1 MEEKRRFI
9 EDRLKKIGINSIEEL
24 NVAIKK
30 ETLDIS
36 LMVSGTK
43 KKEDVAAW
51 NTRNNNRHSRGRLL
65 CGTWSEFQRRS
76 C

>member
-36 LMVSGTK
+36 LIVSGTK
-43 KKEDVAAW
+43 KKEDVAA
-51 NTRNNNRHSRGRLL
+51 
-65 CGTWSEFQRRS
+65 
-76 C
+76 

>member
-9 EDRLKKIGINSIEEL
+9 EDRLKKIDINSIEEL

-43 KKEDVAAW
+43 KKEDVAA
-51 NTRNNNRHSRGRLL
+51 
-65 CGTWSEFQRRS
+65 
-76 C
+76 

>member
-9 EDRLKKIGINSIEEL
+9 EDRLKKIGIYSIEEL

-36 LMVSGTK
+36 LMVSKTK
-43 KKEDVAAW
+43 KGDVAA
-51 NTRNNNRHSRGRLL
+51 
-65 CGTWSEFQRRS
+65 
-76 C
+76 

>member
-30 ETLDIS
+30 ETLDSS

-43 KKEDVAAW
+43 KKEDVAA
-51 NTRNNNRHSRGRLL
+51 
-65 CGTWSEFQRRS
+65 
-76 C
+76 

>member
-1 MEEKRRFI
+1 MEEKRSFI

-36 LMVSGTK
+36 LMVSEA
-43 KKEDVAAW
+43 KKEDVAA
-51 NTRNNNRHSRGRLL
+51 
-65 CGTWSEFQRRS
+65 
-76 C
+76 

>member
-43 KKEDVAAW
+43 KKDEYD
-51 NTRNNNRHSRGRLL
+51 
-65 CGTWSEFQRRS
+65 F
-76 C
+76 

>member
-1 MEEKRRFI
+1 MEEKMRFI
-9 EDRLKKIGINSIEEL
+9 EDRLKEIGINSIEEL

-43 KKEDVAAW
+43 KKEDVAA
-51 NTRNNNRHSRGRLL
+51 
-65 CGTWSEFQRRS
+65 
-76 C
+76 

>member
-1 MEEKRRFI
+1 MEEKRRFT

-43 KKEDVAAW
+43 KKEDVAA
-51 NTRNNNRHSRGRLL
+51 
-65 CGTWSEFQRRS
+65 
-76 C
+76 

>member
-24 NVAIKK
+24 KLSIKK

-43 KKEDVAAW
+43 KKEDVAA
-51 NTRNNNRHSRGRLL
+51 
-65 CGTWSEFQRRS
+65 
-76 C
+76 

>member
-36 LMVSGTK
+36 LMVSGTT
-43 KKEDVAAW
+43 KKEEGAA
-51 NTRNNNRHSRGRLL
+51 
-65 CGTWSEFQRRS
+65 
-76 C
+76 

>member
-36 LMVSGTK
+36 LMVFGTK
-43 KKEDVAAW
+43 KKEDVAA
-51 NTRNNNRHSRGRLL
+51 
-65 CGTWSEFQRRS
+65 
-76 C
+76 

>member
-1 MEEKRRFI
+1 MDEKLKRI
-9 EDRLKKIGINSIEEL
+9 EAELKAIGINSIEEL

-43 KKEDVAAW
+43 KKEDVAA
-51 NTRNNNRHSRGRLL
+51 
-65 CGTWSEFQRRS
+65 
-76 C
+76 

>member
-36 LMVSGTK
+36 LMVSEAK
-43 KKEDVAAW
+43 KKEDVAA
-51 NTRNNNRHSRGRLL
+51 
-65 CGTWSEFQRRS
+65 
-76 C
+76 

>member
-1 MEEKRRFI
+1 M
-9 EDRLKKIGINSIEEL
+9 KKIGINSIEEL

-43 KKEDVAAW
+43 KKEDVAA
-51 NTRNNNRHSRGRLL
+51 
-65 CGTWSEFQRRS
+65 
-76 C
+76 

>member
-9 EDRLKKIGINSIEEL
+9 EDRLKEIGINSIEEL

-36 LMVSGTK
+36 LMVSET
-43 KKEDVAAW
+43 KKEDVAA
-51 NTRNNNRHSRGRLL
+51 
-65 CGTWSEFQRRS
+65 
-76 C
+76 

>member
-24 NVAIKK
+24 KVAIKK

-43 KKEDVAAW
+43 KKEDVAA
-51 NTRNNNRHSRGRLL
+51 
-65 CGTWSEFQRRS
+65 
-76 C
+76 

>member
-36 LMVSGTK
+36 LMVSGTTM
-43 KKEDVAAW
+43 KEDVAA
-51 NTRNNNRHSRGRLL
+51 
-65 CGTWSEFQRRS
+65 
-76 C
+76 

>member
-24 NVAIKK
+24 NVAIKR

-43 KKEDVAAW
+43 KKEDVAA
-51 NTRNNNRHSRGRLL
+51 
-65 CGTWSEFQRRS
+65 
-76 C
+76 

>member
-36 LMVSGTK
+36 LMVSGN
-43 KKEDVAAW
+43 VC
-51 NTRNNNRHSRGRLL
+51 R
-65 CGTWSEFQRRS
+65 
-76 C
+76 

>member
-1 MEEKRRFI
+1 MEEKKRFI

-43 KKEDVAAW
+43 KKEDVAA
-51 NTRNNNRHSRGRLL
+51 
-65 CGTWSEFQRRS
+65 
-76 C
+76 